1 MTFLSFL
8 FVFEGFFQVKK
19 TTVLQN
25 FNKTEGGKSGILH
38 IYSFRMLEEAD
49 KNLQGIHL
57 VFS

>member
-1 MTFLSFL
+1 MTLLSFL
-8 FVFEGFFQVKK
+8 FVFEVFFQVKK
-19 TTVLQN
+19 TTVLQ
-25 FNKTEGGKSGILH
+25 KEAEGGKSGILH